1 MRTLTSVTQQLPD
14 QLKRNLALAIALAI
28 GLPAACLAQ
37 AYPTKQ
43 IRIVVGYAPGGTTD
57 IIARVLA
64 NRLTTTMGQPVI
76 VENRAGAGGNIG
88 AELVARSAPDGYTLQ
103 LGTAG
108 NMTVN
113 PSIYPNM
120 SFDTVRDFQ
129 PISLIATLPNLM
141 VVNPKVP
148 ARNVQEFVA
157 WAKARPGQVF
167 FGSSGT
173 GNTPHMTAEL
183 FNLAAGLNMVHV
195 PYKGSGPALTD
206 LIGGTGV
213 QVMFDN
219 MPSAIGFARN
229 GSLRALAV
237 TSPNRVASEPNLPT
251 ISESGYPDFQVVTW
265 FGLFAPARIPANIV
279 ERLHREVAEAV
290 RSPEVQKKL
299 TELGAEPTSNTPAE
313 FAALVKSDL
322 ASWAKVVK
330 AANIK
335 AP

>member
-1 MRTLTSVTQQLPD
+1 MKTVTSMLRRSVL
-14 QLKRNLALAIALAI
+14 LMAVAAAI
-28 GLPAACLAQ
+28 PATCAAQ
-37 AYPTKQ
+37 AFPNKQ

-57 IIARVLA
+57 IIARVMA
-64 NRLTTTMGQPVI
+64 TRLSTTMGQTVI
-76 VENRAGAGGNIG
+76 VENRPGAGGNIG
-88 AELVARSAPDGYTLQ
+88 AELVARAAPDGYTLQ
-103 LGTAG
+103 MGTAG

-113 PSIYPNM
+113 PAIYPNM
-120 SFDTVRDFQ
+120 TFDTVRDFQ
-129 PISLIATLPNLM
+129 PISMVAAVPNLM

-148 ARNVQEFVA
+148 AKNVQEFVA

-167 FGSSGT
+167 FASSGT

-183 FNLAAGLNMVHV
+183 FNQAAGLSMIHV

-206 LIGGTGV
+206 LIGGSGV

-219 MPSAIGFARN
+219 MPSAIGHARS
-229 GSLRALAV
+229 GSLRAIAV
-237 TSPNRVASEPNLPT
+237 TGGKRVSSEPSLPT
-251 ISESGYPDFQVVTW
+251 VAESGYPDFQVVTW
-265 FGLFAPARIPANIV
+265 FGLFAPARIPANV
-279 ERLHREVAEAV
+279 LERLHREVADAV

-299 TELGAEPTSNTPAE
+299 IELGAEPVGNTPTE
-313 FAALVKSDL
+313 FAAIMKADI